1 MLNLNVNNETSKLK
15 AVVLGTALS
24 LGPTPKLEDCYD
36 PKSREHVLN
45 NTYPIE
51 EDLIKEMQE
60 FFDVLKK
67 YNVTVYR
74 PEKIENYN
82 QIFSRDIAFVIENK
96 FVFANVVE
104 DRAKEIQGIKH
115 VYDQIEDQNIIHLP
129 ESCHVEGGD
138 VMLCGNY
145 IFIGTYSADDY
156 SKYIT
161 ARTNSQAVDVIEK
174 LFPNKTII
182 PFELLK
188 SNDDARNSAL
198 HLDCCLQPV
207 GNNKAITCP
216 DGFLDKNQYQWI
228 VDLFGADNI
237 FEISREEMYNMHCN
251 IFSIDKNVVV
261 SDRTFTRLN
270 TWLEENNFIVEKIKY
285 TEVSKQGGLLRCS
298 TLPLI
303 REN

>member
-36 PKSREHVLN
+36 PKSMEHVLN

-51 EDLIKEMQE
+51 EDLIQEMQE

-115 VYDQIEDQNIIHLP
+115 VYDQIKDQNIIHLP

-138 VMLCGNY
+138 VMLFENY

-228 VDLFGADNI
+228 VDLFGAENI
-237 FEISREEMYNMHCN
+237 FEINREEMYNMHCN

-261 SDRTFTRLN
+261 SDRSFTRLN

>member
-51 EDLIKEMQE
+51 EDLTQEMQE
-60 FFDVLKK
+60 FCDVLKE

-82 QIFSRDIAFVIENK
+82 QIFSRDIAFVIEDK

-138 VMLCGNY
+138 VILCGNY
-145 IFIGTYSADDY
+145 VFIGTYSADDY

-270 TWLEENNFIVEKIKY
+270 TWLEKNNFIVEKIKY

>member
-36 PKSREHVLN
+36 PKSKEHVLN

-51 EDLIKEMQE
+51 EDLTKEMQE

-67 YNVTVYR
+67 YNVTIYR
-74 PEKIENYN
+74 PENIQNYH

-145 IFIGTYSADDY
+145 VFIGTYSADDY

-237 FEISREEMYNMHCN
+237 FEITREEMYNMHCN

-261 SDRTFTRLN
+261 SDKAFTRLN

>member
-51 EDLIKEMQE
+51 EDLTQEMQE
-60 FFDVLKK
+60 FYDVLKK
-67 YNVTVYR
+67 YNVTIYR

-104 DRAKEIQGIKH
+104 DRAKEIQGIKY

-145 IFIGTYSADDY
+145 VFIGTYSADDY

-261 SDRTFTRLN
+261 SDKAFTRLN

>member
-45 NTYPIE
+45 NTYPNE
-51 EDLIKEMQE
+51 EDLIQEMDE
-60 FFDVLKK
+60 FFQVLKK

-74 PEKIENYN
+74 PEKIMDYN

-96 FVFANVVE
+96 FVFANVVKE
-104 DRAKEIQGIKH
+104 RSKEINGIEH
-115 VYDQIEDQNIIHLP
+115 VYNQIDDQHLIRLP
-129 ESCHVEGGD
+129 DSCRVEGGD
-138 VMLCGNY
+138 VMLWGNY
-145 IFIGTYSADDY
+145 VFIGTYTADDY
-156 SKYIT
+156 SEYIT
-161 ARTNSQAVDVIEK
+161 ARTNMQAVDVIEK

-188 SNDDARNSAL
+188 SNNDPRNNAL
-198 HLDCCLQPV
+198 HLDCCFQPV
-207 GNNKAITCP
+207 GENKAIICP
-216 DGFLDKNQYQWI
+216 EGFLYKNQYQWI

-237 FEISREEMYNMHCN
+237 FEITKEEMYNMHCN
-251 IFSIDKNVVV
+251 IFSIDHNVVV
-261 SDRTFTRLN
+261 SDRTFDRLN
-270 TWLEENNFIVEKIKY
+270 SWLEENNFIVEKIKY
-285 TEVSKQGGLLRCS
+285 TEASKQGGLLRCS

-303 REN
+303 RE

>member
-45 NTYPIE
+45 NTYPNE
-51 EDLIKEMQE
+51 EDLIQEMDE
-60 FFDVLKK
+60 FFQVLKK

-74 PEKIENYN
+74 PEKIMDYN

-96 FVFANVVE
+96 FVFANVVKE
-104 DRAKEIQGIKH
+104 RSKEINGIEH
-115 VYDQIEDQNIIHLP
+115 VYNQIDDQHLIRLP
-129 ESCHVEGGD
+129 DSCRVEGGD
-138 VMLCGNY
+138 VMLWGNY
-145 IFIGTYSADDY
+145 VFIGTYTADDY
-156 SKYIT
+156 SEYIT
-161 ARTNSQAVDVIEK
+161 ARTNMQAVDVIEK

-188 SNDDARNSAL
+188 SNDDPRNNAL
-198 HLDCCLQPV
+198 HLDCCFQPV
-207 GNNKAITCP
+207 GENKAIICP
-216 DGFLDKNQYQWI
+216 EGFLDKNQYQWI

-237 FEISREEMYNMHCN
+237 FEITKEEMYNMHCN
-251 IFSIDKNVVV
+251 IFSIDHNVVV
-261 SDRTFTRLN
+261 SDRTFDRLN
-270 TWLEENNFIVEKIKY
+270 SWLEENNFIVERIKY
-285 TEVSKQGGLLRCS
+285 TEASKQGGLLRCS

-303 REN
+303 RE

>member
-51 EDLIKEMQE
+51 EDLTQEMQE
-60 FFDVLKK
+60 FCDVLKK

-82 QIFSRDIAFVIENK
+82 QIFSRDIAFVIEDK

-104 DRAKEIQGIKH
+104 DREKEIQGIKH

-145 IFIGTYSADDY
+145 VFIGTYSADDY

-174 LFPNKTII
+174 MFPNKTII

-270 TWLEENNFIVEKIKY
+270 TWLEKNNFIVEKIKY

>member
-51 EDLIKEMQE
+51 EDLTQEMQE
-60 FFDVLKK
+60 FCDVLKK

-138 VMLCGNY
+138 VMLFGNY
-145 IFIGTYSADDY
+145 VFIGTYSADDY

-261 SDRTFTRLN
+261 SDRAFTRLN

>member
-51 EDLIKEMQE
+51 EDLTQEMQE
-60 FFDVLKK
+60 FYDVLKK
-67 YNVTVYR
+67 YNVTIYR

-145 IFIGTYSADDY
+145 VFIGTYSADDY

-237 FEISREEMYNMHCN
+237 FEISREEMYHMHCN

-261 SDRTFTRLN
+261 SDRAFTRLN

>member
-51 EDLIKEMQE
+51 EDLTQEMQE

-115 VYDQIEDQNIIHLP
+115 VYDQIECQNIIHLP

>member
-45 NTYPIE
+45 NTYPNE
-51 EDLIKEMQE
+51 EDLIQEMDE
-60 FFDVLKK
+60 FFQVLKK

-74 PEKIENYN
+74 PEKIMDYN

-96 FVFANVVE
+96 FVFANVVKE
-104 DRAKEIQGIKH
+104 RSKEINGIEH
-115 VYDQIEDQNIIHLP
+115 VYNQIDDQHLIRLP
-129 ESCHVEGGD
+129 DSCRVEGGD
-138 VMLCGNY
+138 VMLWGNY
-145 IFIGTYSADDY
+145 VFIGTYTADDY
-156 SKYIT
+156 SEYIT
-161 ARTNSQAVDVIEK
+161 ARTNMQAVDVIEK

-188 SNDDARNSAL
+188 SNDNPRNNAL
-198 HLDCCLQPV
+198 HLDCCFQPV
-207 GNNKAITCP
+207 GENKAIICP
-216 DGFLDKNQYQWI
+216 EGFLDKNQYQWI

-237 FEISREEMYNMHCN
+237 FEITKEEMYNMHCN
-251 IFSIDKNVVV
+251 IFSIDHNVVV
-261 SDRTFTRLN
+261 SDRTFDRLN
-270 TWLEENNFIVEKIKY
+270 SWLEENNFIVEKIKY
-285 TEVSKQGGLLRCS
+285 TEASKQGGLLRCS

-303 REN
+303 RE

>member
-51 EDLIKEMQE
+51 EDLTQEMQE

-138 VMLCGNY
+138 VMLFGNY
-145 IFIGTYSADDY
+145 VFIGTYSADDY

>member
-51 EDLIKEMQE
+51 EDLTQEMQE
-60 FFDVLKK
+60 FYDVLKK
-67 YNVTVYR
+67 YNVTIYR

-104 DRAKEIQGIKH
+104 DRAKEIQGIKY

-145 IFIGTYSADDY
+145 VFIGTYSAEDY

-237 FEISREEMYNMHCN
+237 FEISRDEMYNMHCN

-261 SDRTFTRLN
+261 SDKAFTRLN

>member
-45 NTYPIE
+45 NTYPNE
-51 EDLIKEMQE
+51 EDLIQEMDE
-60 FFDVLKK
+60 FFQVLKK

-74 PEKIENYN
+74 PEKIMDYN

-96 FVFANVVE
+96 FVFANVVKE
-104 DRAKEIQGIKH
+104 RSKEINGIEH
-115 VYDQIEDQNIIHLP
+115 VYNQIDDQHLIRLP
-129 ESCHVEGGD
+129 DSCRVEGGD
-138 VMLCGNY
+138 VMLWGNY
-145 IFIGTYSADDY
+145 VFIGTYTADDY
-156 SKYIT
+156 SEYIT
-161 ARTNSQAVDVIEK
+161 ARTNMQAVDVIEK

-188 SNDDARNSAL
+188 SSDDPRNNAL
-198 HLDCCLQPV
+198 HLDCCFQPV
-207 GNNKAITCP
+207 GENKAIICP
-216 DGFLDKNQYQWI
+216 EGFLDKNQYQWI

-237 FEISREEMYNMHCN
+237 FEITKEEMYNMHCN
-251 IFSIDKNVVV
+251 IFSINHNVVV
-261 SDRTFTRLN
+261 SDRTFDRLN
-270 TWLEENNFIVEKIKY
+270 SWLEENNFIVEKIKY
-285 TEVSKQGGLLRCS
+285 TEASKQGGLLRCS

-303 REN
+303 RE

>member
-51 EDLIKEMQE
+51 EDLTQEMQE
-60 FFDVLKK
+60 FCDVLKK

-138 VMLCGNY
+138 IMLCGNY
-145 IFIGTYSADDY
+145 VFIGTYSADDY

-261 SDRTFTRLN
+261 SDRAFTRLN

>member
-45 NTYPIE
+45 NTYPNE
-51 EDLIKEMQE
+51 EDLIQEMDE
-60 FFDVLKK
+60 FFQVLKK

-74 PEKIENYN
+74 PEKIMDYN

-96 FVFANVVE
+96 FVFANVVKE
-104 DRAKEIQGIKH
+104 RSKEINGIEH
-115 VYDQIEDQNIIHLP
+115 VYNQIDDQHIIRLP
-129 ESCHVEGGD
+129 DSCRVEGGD
-138 VMLCGNY
+138 VMLWGNY
-145 IFIGTYSADDY
+145 VFIGTYTADDY
-156 SKYIT
+156 SEYIT
-161 ARTNSQAVDVIEK
+161 ARTNMQAVDVIEK

-188 SNDDARNSAL
+188 SNDDPRNNAL
-198 HLDCCLQPV
+198 HLDCCFQPV
-207 GNNKAITCP
+207 GENKAIICP
-216 DGFLDKNQYQWI
+216 EGFLDKNQYQWI

-237 FEISREEMYNMHCN
+237 FEITKEEMYNMHCN
-251 IFSIDKNVVV
+251 IFSIDHNVVV
-261 SDRTFTRLN
+261 SDRTFDRLN
-270 TWLEENNFIVEKIKY
+270 SWLEENNFIVEKIKY
-285 TEVSKQGGLLRCS
+285 TEASKQGGLLRCS

-303 REN
+303 RE

>member
-45 NTYPIE
+45 NTYPNE
-51 EDLIKEMQE
+51 EDLIQEMDE
-60 FFDVLKK
+60 FFQVLKK

-74 PEKIENYN
+74 PEKIMDYN

-96 FVFANVVE
+96 FVFANVVKE
-104 DRAKEIQGIKH
+104 RSKEINGIEH
-115 VYDQIEDQNIIHLP
+115 VYNQIDDQHLIRLP
-129 ESCHVEGGD
+129 DSCRVEGGD
-138 VMLCGNY
+138 VMLWGNY
-145 IFIGTYSADDY
+145 VFIGTYTADDY
-156 SKYIT
+156 SEYIT
-161 ARTNSQAVDVIEK
+161 ARTNMQAVDVIEK

-188 SNDDARNSAL
+188 SNDDPRNNAL
-198 HLDCCLQPV
+198 HLDCCFQPV
-207 GNNKAITCP
+207 GENKAIICP
-216 DGFLDKNQYQWI
+216 EGFLDKNQYQWS

-237 FEISREEMYNMHCN
+237 FEITKEDMYNMHCN
-251 IFSIDKNVVV
+251 IFSIDHNVVV
-261 SDRTFTRLN
+261 SDRTFDRLN
-270 TWLEENNFIVEKIKY
+270 SWLEENNFIVEKIKY
-285 TEVSKQGGLLRCS
+285 TEASKQGGLLRCS

-303 REN
+303 RE

>member
-51 EDLIKEMQE
+51 EDLTQEMQE
-60 FFDVLKK
+60 FYDVLKK
-67 YNVTVYR
+67 YNVTIYR

-138 VMLCGNY
+138 VMLFGNY
-145 IFIGTYSADDY
+145 VFIGTYSADDY

-261 SDRTFTRLN
+261 SDRAFTRLN

>member
-51 EDLIKEMQE
+51 EDLTQEMQE
-60 FFDVLKK
+60 FYDVLKK
-67 YNVTVYR
+67 YNVTIYR

-138 VMLCGNY
+138 VMLFESY
-145 IFIGTYSADDY
+145 VFIGTYSADDY

-261 SDRTFTRLN
+261 SDKAFTRLN

>member
-138 VMLCGNY
+138 VMLFGNY
-145 IFIGTYSADDY
+145 VFIGTYSADDY

>member
-15 AVVLGTALS
+15 VVVLGTALS

-51 EDLIKEMQE
+51 EDLTQEMQE

-138 VMLCGNY
+138 VMLFGNY
-145 IFIGTYSADDY
+145 VFIGTYSADDY

>member
-51 EDLIKEMQE
+51 EDLTQEMQE
-60 FFDVLKK
+60 FYDVLKK
-67 YNVTVYR
+67 YNVTIYR

-145 IFIGTYSADDY
+145 VFIGTYSADDY

-237 FEISREEMYNMHCN
+237 FEITREEMYNMHCN

-261 SDRTFTRLN
+261 SDKAFTRLN

>member
-51 EDLIKEMQE
+51 EDLTQEMQE
-60 FFDVLKK
+60 FCDVLKK

-82 QIFSRDIAFVIENK
+82 QIFSRDIAFVIEDK

-104 DRAKEIQGIKH
+104 DRSKEIQGIKH
-115 VYDQIEDQNIIHLP
+115 LYDQIEDQNIIHLP

-145 IFIGTYSADDY
+145 VFIGTYSADDY

-270 TWLEENNFIVEKIKY
+270 TWLEKNNFIVEKIKY

>member
-51 EDLIKEMQE
+51 EDLTQEMQE

-115 VYDQIEDQNIIHLP
+115 VYNQIEDQNIIHLP

-138 VMLCGNY
+138 VMLFGNY
-145 IFIGTYSADDY
+145 VFIGTYSADDY